1 MAHLQHLLLV
11 VEALLL
17 LFHVLATAADLLLT
31 LVEVE
36 LALLQS
42 VLTLLD
48 ALVALLHLLL
58 QLTLLVEEFL
68 LHLQELLLLHYL
80 GVLARLVHHLLILS
94 LENISENSISDAA
107 SDCQSH
113 DCNDYFYHVLMLF
126 FFLSHLVRHHLL
138 DLLRQLGD
146 QLHEGLR
153 VVERGELVG
162 AQRQVEH
169 GHVHDVVVGLLAL
182 IDLGI
187 GVDRLRHLLGR
198 GAVVLLLLAGHVDH
212 QVGLVQMELDT
223 QFLFHRFRSI
233 AHSRG

>member
-58 QLTLLVEEFL
+58 QLALLVEEFL

-126 FFLSHLVRHHLL
+126 FFYHTLSGITSSISCVSLAISSMKGCVSLSAASLL
-138 DLLRQLGD
+138 
-146 QLHEGLR
+146 
-153 VVERGELVG
+153 ERSARSSMAMYMTSLWV
-162 AQRQVEH
+162 
-169 GHVHDVVVGLLAL
+169 
-182 IDLGI
+182 
-187 GVDRLRHLLGR
+187 
-198 GAVVLLLLAGHVDH
+198 
-212 QVGLVQMELDT
+212 
-223 QFLFHRFRSI
+223 FLP
-233 AHSRG
+233 